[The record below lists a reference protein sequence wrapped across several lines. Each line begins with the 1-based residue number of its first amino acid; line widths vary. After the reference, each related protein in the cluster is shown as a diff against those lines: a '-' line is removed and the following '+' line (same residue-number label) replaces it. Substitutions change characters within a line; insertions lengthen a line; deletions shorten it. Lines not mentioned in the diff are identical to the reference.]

1 MSAYRSGY
9 STNQVL
15 IWLIENWR
23 HALGHNL
30 FTTSVSMDV
39 SKAFDCTLHDLL
51 IAKLQAY
58 GLDFDTVTFH
68 HNYVKHQKQSVE
80 INNTFI
86 FIRTIISGVP
96 QASILGPIQFK
107 IFMNDLILW
116 PTRSD
121 WHNFP
126 DDKTISVTCKTEQP
140 PLNTWKKFN
149 GRLVYEQ

>member
-1 MSAYRSGY
+1 
-9 STNQVL
+9 
-15 IWLIENWR
+15 
-23 HALGHNL
+23 
-30 FTTSVSMDV
+30 MDV

-121 WHNFP
+121 
-126 DDKTISVTCKTEQP
+126 
-140 PLNTWKKFN
+140 
-149 GRLVYEQ
+149 

>member
-9 STNQVL
+9 ITNQVL
-15 IWLIENWR
+15 IRFIENWR

-39 SKAFDCTLHDLL
+39 SKAFDCTPHDLPT
-51 IAKLQAY
+51 AELQAY
-58 GLDFDTVTFH
+58 GLDVDTVTFH

-80 INNTFI
+80 INNIFI
-86 FIRTIISGVP
+86 FIRTIVSGVP
-96 QASILGPIQFK
+96 QGSILGPILFK

-121 WHNFP
+121 WHNFA
-126 DDKTISVTCKTEQP
+126 DDKTISVTCKTEQR
-140 PLNTWKKFN
+140 
-149 GRLVYEQ
+149 RLYT